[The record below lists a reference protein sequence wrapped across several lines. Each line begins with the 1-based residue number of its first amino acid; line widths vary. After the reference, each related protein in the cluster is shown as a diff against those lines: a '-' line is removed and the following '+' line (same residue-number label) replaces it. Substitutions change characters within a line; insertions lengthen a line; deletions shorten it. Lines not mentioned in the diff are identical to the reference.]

1 MAKRK
6 KNKLVRT
13 ELNHVKNEVLQTD
26 LAEITATGR
35 VLSDHPSNFITP
47 AKMKQIFDDAENGDI
62 TAQHELFM
70 DIEERDSAIFAN
82 IQTRK
87 RAALGVDWF
96 IQAPRNATP
105 AEEKLRDEVDEL
117 FYQVGNLE
125 DLIIDCM
132 DAVGHGFSALEI
144 EWAFNGKVWYP
155 NAFIHRP
162 QSWFKWDKLDNLLL
176 KTPQNQTGEPLRPY
190 GWVVHTHKSRST
202 QLARNNLFRT
212 LAWLYMFKHYSIHD
226 FAEFLEL
233 YGMPIRIGKYG
244 AGATKD
250 EKQTLKRALAEIG
263 HNAAGIMPESM
274 SIELHNAANAGG
286 ASGNNPFLQMVD
298 WCEKSIAR
306 LILGQTLTSGADG
319 KSSTN
324 ALGNVHNEVRRDL
337 LVSDVKQLG
346 QTFTQQIILPYLL
359 INFPNVDPTRIPTF
373 EFDTKEPADL
383 ALFADSLPKLVD
395 IGLQIPANWARDK
408 LGIPEVQEGEVVL
421 GRVAQPTQAVGLS
434 ERFAKSPLAPLFQRG
449 EDYCPCGCGGKVHV
463 FSAQS
468 GFDEQAFLDSSLDE
482 ALENVDFNAQL
493 DPMIKQ
499 VVSMLHRCGSYEEAS
514 EKLAELYP
522 KLHSKQHFDYLN
534 KAMFLSELLGVSR
547 AS

>member
-6 KNKLVRT
+6 KNKPVKT

-117 FYQVGNLE
+117 FYQIGNLE

-144 EWAFNGKVWYP
+144 EWVFNGKVWYP
-155 NAFIHRP
+155 NAFMHRP

-202 QLARNNLFRT
+202 QSARNNLFRT

-244 AGATKD
+244 AGATPD
-250 EKQTLKRALAEIG
+250 EKRTLKRALAEIG

-359 INFPNVDPTRIPTF
+359 INFPNVDPARIPTF

-408 LGIPEVQEGEVVL
+408 LGIPEVQEGEAVL
-421 GRVAQPTQAVGLS
+421 GRTAQPTQAVGLS
-434 ERFAKSPLAPLFQRG
+434 DRVVKSSLAH
-449 EDYCPCGCGGKVHV
+449 CPCGCGGRVHS
-463 FSAQS
+463 FSAQFKT
-468 GFDEQAFLDSSLDE
+468 GVKEQDTLDEMVDE
-482 ALENVDFNAQL
+482 ALAEPDFNRQL
-493 DPMIKQ
+493 DAMVKKAVA
-499 VVSMLHRCGSYEEAS
+499 VVMACSSYDEAA
-514 EKLAELYP
+514 EKLAEAYP
-522 KLHSKQHFDYLN
+522 NLTSGEQEQYLAN
-534 KAMFLSELLGVSR
+534 ALFLADLLGAANAES
-547 AS
+547 